1 MVSWFSAHD
10 SRSKLVSIHHQPEN
24 AMRTIRLAAFIAL
37 SAAGLAGFPAAADPS
52 IQGTLSNKHEIDV
65 ADNSTDPKAQMVG
78 EFMHDYQRG
87 APDRM
92 RMFPTKQAM
101 ELTVRTDDGKRIKVV
116 QDPDDARDLEVGG
129 KVAIDTVDGKQKVV
143 AVK

>member
-1 MVSWFSAHD
+1 MRALM
-10 SRSKLVSIHHQPEN
+10 LV
-24 AMRTIRLAAFIAL
+24 TF
-37 SAAGLAGFPAAADPS
+37 AAASLASFAAMADPQTIS
-52 IQGTLSNKHEIDV
+52 GTLSNKHQIEV
-65 ADNSTDPKAQMVG
+65 ADNSTDPKAATVG
-78 EFMHDYQRG
+78 EFMHDYPRG

-116 QDPDDARDLEVGG
+116 QDLDDARELEVGS
-129 KVAIDTVDGKQKVV
+129 KVSIDTVDGRQKVV

>member
-1 MVSWFSAHD
+1 
-10 SRSKLVSIHHQPEN
+10 
-24 AMRTIRLAAFIAL
+24 MRTPLSPILAAFA
-37 SAAGLAGFPAAADPS
+37 LAGFASFGAVADP
-52 IQGTLSNKHEIDV
+52 IRGTLANKHQIEV
-65 ADNSTDPKAQMVG
+65 ADNSTDPKAVTVG

-87 APDRM
+87 GPDRM
-92 RMFPTKQAM
+92 RMFPTRQAM

-116 QDPDDARDLEVGG
+116 QDLDDARDLEVGG